1 MMRKI
6 MMRMKIDND
15 EDDDDGSASMV
26 SEEEGEKRGETICI
40 YQDVPNC
47 VHVNWVGN
55 ILVVDDID
63 TQREISCKAME
74 LLGYKCTA
82 VPSGEEAVEYL
93 RRNSADLI
101 LLDMIMEPGMNGYET
116 YKKII
121 EMHPGQ
127 KTIILS
133 GYSETDDV
141 KKAQAIGAGKYVK
154 KPFTIE
160 KIGTAIKEELN

>member
-1 MMRKI
+1 MIRDHNGYINLKS
-6 MMRMKIDND
+6 D
-15 EDDDDGSASMV
+15 ETGTRFELYFPITRDAILHKDMHLSLNSYNGN
-26 SEEEGEKRGETICI
+26 GEM
-40 YQDVPNC
+40 
-47 VHVNWVGN
+47 